1 MSHNPQHMPTRQAAF
16 TLIEVLLAL
25 ALTTVVLTVTGQIA
39 VQSLRSRRQAAMAID
54 RIEREALLFGV
65 LAEDF
70 ANIIHTPPGDRAPL
84 MVFGHQR
91 QVLQLSA
98 LSSIATLNGDL
109 HLIIRPAT
117 VRYRLVRHGD
127 EMFDLIREV
136 IDSTTP
142 AAKAA
147 RETLAS
153 NVAGFDVE
161 VLCDGM
167 WGRSFP
173 LSGDSVAAATA
184 VRVSCRWGDKAQT
197 TTRMFLVPHGK

>member
-1 MSHNPQHMPTRQAAF
+1 MSRSPQHVPTRQSAF

-39 VQSLRSRRQAAMAID
+39 VQSLKSRRQAAMAID
-54 RIEREALLFGV
+54 RIEREALLFGI

-70 ANIIHTPPGDRAPL
+70 ANIIHTPPGDRASL

-91 QVLQLSA
+91 QVLQLIA

-109 HLIIRPAT
+109 HLIIRPAR

-127 EMFDLIREV
+127 EKFNLIREV

-142 AAKAA
+142 AAPTV

-153 NVAGFDVE
+153 NVADFDVQ

-167 WGRSFP
+167 WERSFP
-173 LSGDSVAAATA
+173 FSGDSVEAATA

-197 TTRMFLVPHGK
+197 TTRMFLVPYEK